1 MTGAERNRGGT
12 GGRWMLAAALLFF
25 CVAGYV
31 GAMRATVGLSLVESD
46 ADAARRDLV
55 YSVIH
60 VGLLVGAAM
69 VGFVTGK
76 WVNGLGLAFAVLF
89 VVVLATAMVGLQV
102 VTFEV
107 ACSGG
112 PNGLIRHWHC

>member
-1 MTGAERNRGGT
+1 MTGAEHNPGGA
-12 GGRWMLAAALLFF
+12 GGRWILAAVLIAL

-31 GAMRATVGLSLVESD
+31 GAMRATVGLSVVESD

-55 YSVIH
+55 YLAIH
-60 VGLLVGAAM
+60 LGVLGGAAM
-69 VGFVTGK
+69 VGFVAGK

-89 VVVLATAMVGLQV
+89 VVVLATVMVGLQV